1 MSATLLKETPMEVF
15 LRKICKIFKNRF
27 SYGTPLV
34 VASEESWLESSS
46 EKK

>member
-1 MSATLLKETPMEVF
+1 MFATLLKETPMQVL
-15 LRKICKIFKNRF
+15 LRKICKMFKNRF

-34 VASEESWLESSS
+34 VASEESRPESSS